1 MPMLE
6 TAKLN
11 ETLRA
16 SQFLRKSQKE
26 KILFY
31 DIQNRFFYEVRR
43 FTDCNSHGNLE
54 GVLSTEFVCY
64 LVHEPNFVYSVG
76 FTAYMTH
83 DQVVDEIDK
92 CISVFK
98 LQLANG
104 TARTFDPDGGN
115 LGLRDNELA
124 KDK

>member
-1 MPMLE
+1 MLDTE
-6 TAKLN
+6 KLN

-16 SQFLRKSQKE
+16 SQFLRKNHGE

-31 DIQNRFFYEVRR
+31 DIQNRFFYEVRKY
-43 FTDCNSHGNLE
+43 SE
-54 GVLSTEFVCY
+54 ISTEFICY
-64 LVHEPNFVYSVG
+64 LVHEPNFVYAVG
-76 FTAYMTH
+76 FTANMDH
-83 DQVVDEIDK
+83 DEVVDEIDK
-92 CISVFK
+92 GISVFK

-124 KDK
+124 KNK